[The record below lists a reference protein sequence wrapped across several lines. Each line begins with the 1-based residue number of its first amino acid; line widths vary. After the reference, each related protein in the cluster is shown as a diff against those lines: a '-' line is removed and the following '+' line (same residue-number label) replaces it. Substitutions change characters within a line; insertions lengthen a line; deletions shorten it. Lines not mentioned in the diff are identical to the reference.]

1 MERRNLKKYI
11 KLLLI
16 IQIYMIMLFSAGF
29 LRIPPAH
36 AFFEEQVKY
45 GFEHRWLPML
55 ADTAPEKRFQAMQAF
70 LTYPEWGLPV
80 LRNSIKTPESDN
92 HSWQIA
98 MLIGM
103 LGDASDIPLLLTRWR
118 KLDKHE
124 RSEVWLGAMQ
134 RLYWK
139 NYVPSEIIPKLKS
152 LSVKYSKNVAE
163 GDKDSNKSDLLYEIV
178 NPAPVS
184 RLIRVTL
191 QFWQTRIQEK
201 LPTEYFLIPAG
212 GLLKTTMPVRI
223 LPVAHTKSVRLD
235 FRIWEVG
242 VSEPLLHRTVSIPS
256 TGF

>member
-1 MERRNLKKYI
+1 MEGRNLKKYI

-45 GFEHRWLPML
+45 GFEDRWLPML

-80 LRNSIKTPESDN
+80 LRDSIKTPESDN

-134 RLYWK
+134 R
-139 NYVPSEIIPKLKS
+139 
-152 LSVKYSKNVAE
+152 
-163 GDKDSNKSDLLYEIV
+163 
-178 NPAPVS
+178 
-184 RLIRVTL
+184 
-191 QFWQTRIQEK
+191 
-201 LPTEYFLIPAG
+201 
-212 GLLKTTMPVRI
+212 
-223 LPVAHTKSVRLD
+223 
-235 FRIWEVG
+235 
-242 VSEPLLHRTVSIPS
+242 
-256 TGF
+256 

>member
-1 MERRNLKKYI
+1 
-11 KLLLI
+11 
-16 IQIYMIMLFSAGF
+16 MIMIFPAGF
-29 LRIPPAH
+29 LRITPAH

-45 GFEHRWLPML
+45 GFEHLWLPML
-55 ADTAPEKRFQAMQAF
+55 VNTAPEIRFQAMQAF

-103 LGDASDIPLLLTRWR
+103 LGDASDIPLLLKSWR
-118 KLDKHE
+118 QLDKHE

-139 NYVPSEIIPKLKS
+139 NYVPSKIIPKLKS
-152 LSVKYSKNVAE
+152 LSVNPSNNLARE
-163 GDKDSNKSDLLYEIV
+163 EKDSKKLDLNYEIV

-184 RLIRVTL
+184 RLIRVTI

-201 LPTEYFLIPAG
+201 LPTKYFLIPAG
-212 GLLKTTMPVRI
+212 GLLKSYYPVRI
-223 LPVAHTKSVRLD
+223 LPVADAKSIRLD
-235 FRIWEVG
+235 IRIWEVG

-256 TGF
+256 KIL

>member
-1 MERRNLKKYI
+1 
-11 KLLLI
+11 
-16 IQIYMIMLFSAGF
+16 ML
-29 LRIPPAH
+29 
-36 AFFEEQVKY
+36 V
-45 GFEHRWLPML
+45 
-55 ADTAPEKRFQAMQAF
+55 DTAPEKRFQAMQAF
-70 LTYPEWGLPV
+70 LTYPEWGLPI

-103 LGDASDIPLLLTRWR
+103 LGDASDIPLLLTSLRQ
-118 KLDKHE
+118 LDKHE

-152 LSVKYSKNVAE
+152 LSVKYTKNVAE

-191 QFWQTRIQEK
+191 QFWQTRIQESF
-201 LPTEYFLIPAG
+201 LPNIFDSNRRLAQNNHAGSYFTSCTCQ
-212 GLLKTTMPVRI
+212 KC
-223 LPVAHTKSVRLD
+223 S
-235 FRIWEVG
+235 FRFPHLGSWC
-242 VSEPLLHRTVSIPS
+242 SEPLLHRTVSIPS

>member
-1 MERRNLKKYI
+1 
-11 KLLLI
+11 
-16 IQIYMIMLFSAGF
+16 
-29 LRIPPAH
+29 
-36 AFFEEQVKY
+36 
-45 GFEHRWLPML
+45 
-55 ADTAPEKRFQAMQAF
+55 
-70 LTYPEWGLPV
+70 
-80 LRNSIKTPESDN
+80 
-92 HSWQIA
+92 
-98 MLIGM
+98 
-103 LGDASDIPLLLTRWR
+103 
-118 KLDKHE
+118 
-124 RSEVWLGAMQ
+124 MQ

-163 GDKDSNKSDLLYEIV
+163 GDKDSKKSDLLYEIV

-201 LPTEYFLIPAG
+201 LPAKYFLIPAG
-212 GLLKTTMPVRI
+212 GFLKTTTPVRI
-223 LPVAHTKSVRLD
+223 LPVAHAKSVRLD